1 MSGTGKTQ
9 LAKAYANVLGLKEDE
24 NLLFLPIRPSYT
36 EPEDIIGYF
45 NASNCMYIPSETGL
59 LDLLI
64 HAENNPDE
72 MHMVVFDEM
81 NLSQIEYWFA
91 PFMSLLELKEEERIL
106 KLYSKSV
113 ECKNGD
119 KYKNSIKIG
128 SNIVFIGTVNLDETT
143 KDFSDRLLDRANI
156 VNLSKQS
163 FLEFSKEKKESQNN
177 TYNES
182 YYSATVYKSWKNTKN
197 SLEAFDEN
205 ELMFLDN
212 LHGLIQKYDK
222 QKGVSFRILEKI
234 GEYINNI
241 PTDES
246 KNLVISKDE
255 AFDIEIKQ
263 RFLTK
268 IKGTERQFG
277 QLIGYF
283 NDDSLDILNS
293 ELYDF
298 FNSQEAM
305 AISNFEKTKDEIRRK
320 AKELT
325 LYGYT
330 N

>member
-1 MSGTGKTQ
+1 
-9 LAKAYANVLGLKEDE
+9 
-24 NLLFLPIRPSYT
+24 
-36 EPEDIIGYF
+36 
-45 NASNCMYIPSETGL
+45 
-59 LDLLI
+59 
-64 HAENNPDE
+64 
-72 MHMVVFDEM
+72 
-81 NLSQIEYWFA
+81 
-91 PFMSLLELKEEERIL
+91 
-106 KLYSKSV
+106 
-113 ECKNGD
+113 
-119 KYKNSIKIG
+119 
-128 SNIVFIGTVNLDETT
+128 
-143 KDFSDRLLDRANI
+143 
-156 VNLSKQS
+156 
-163 FLEFSKEKKESQNN
+163 
-177 TYNES
+177 
-182 YYSATVYKSWKNTKN
+182 
-197 SLEAFDEN
+197 
-205 ELMFLDN
+205 MFLDN